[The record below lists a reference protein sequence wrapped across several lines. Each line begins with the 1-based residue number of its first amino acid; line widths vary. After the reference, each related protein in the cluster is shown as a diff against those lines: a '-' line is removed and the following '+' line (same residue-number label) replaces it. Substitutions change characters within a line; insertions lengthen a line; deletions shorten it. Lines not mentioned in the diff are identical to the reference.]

1 MFSLAHL
8 HALLC
13 DLTEVLGLPSL
24 LQGCASNM
32 VQNAFLLISRHPVMF
47 AVTCCVHS
55 GSISRVV
62 IVMIFCPQS
71 WVTFVLNVLIVPGWQ
86 S

>member
-1 MFSLAHL
+1 
-8 HALLC
+8 
-13 DLTEVLGLPSL
+13 
-24 LQGCASNM
+24 M

-62 IVMIFCPQS
+62 IVMIFCPLS
-71 WVTFVLNVLIVPGWQ
+71 WVTFMLNVLIVPGWQ